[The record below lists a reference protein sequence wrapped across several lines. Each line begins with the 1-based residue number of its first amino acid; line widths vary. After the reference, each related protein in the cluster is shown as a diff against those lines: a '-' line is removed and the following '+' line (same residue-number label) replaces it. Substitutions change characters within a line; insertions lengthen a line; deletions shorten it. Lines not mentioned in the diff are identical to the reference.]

1 MIAELV
7 RIDDDPNGEFLNAYR
22 MGEIFATVG
31 LIQTPQGYTSEWW
44 VSRIGA
50 DYAQAACHLS
60 LPVFGMTAER
70 ANRRVAMIAT
80 DVLALVDLASGGQS
94 AVHGSEPYKLA
105 SVRIHLRQFAE
116 QVDSEDVVKQAAMLY
131 EFLSSFRVS
140 SPAQILAD
148 VLNVDNI
155 RTMQD
160 RLDRARDRGLLD
172 RPGKGKHWS

>member
-7 RIDDDPNGEFLNAYR
+7 RIDSDSSGESLIAYR
-22 MGEIFATVG
+22 MGEIFATIG
-31 LIQTPQGYTSEWW
+31 LSPTSQGYTTEWW
-44 VSRIGA
+44 VSRMG
-50 DYAQAACHLS
+50 DGYAQAACHLS
-60 LPVFGMTAER
+60 LPVFGLRPEQAQ
-70 ANRRVAMIAT
+70 RRIAMIAT
-80 DVLALVDLASGGQS
+80 DVLTLVDLASGGQS
-94 AVHGSEPYKLA
+94 PVHGSEPYKLA
-105 SVRIHLRQFAE
+105 SVRIHLREFAK
-116 QVDSEDVVKQAAMLY
+116 QVESDDVVKQAAVLY